1 LSTAAAHFDF
11 IYFSTP
17 GSIVISQR
25 QQWPNTPH
33 QPTLFTQ
40 KISNIPHNHKQI
52 HIQPC
57 THITA
62 CELLK
67 LVHLFMPAF
76 CPFAIK

>member
-17 GSIVISQR
+17 
-25 QQWPNTPH
+25 TMAK
-33 QPTLFTQ
+33 QPGAQNPPSKPKLFTQ